1 MARTF
6 RLLKTLGEGAFG
18 AVHLAELREEND
30 FVQTLAVKWLHPQW
44 SGDSELVGRLRD
56 EARLLALLS
65 HDHIVRVHGLTRLAG
80 RLAILMEPVD
90 GVDLSRAS
98 NERLPSRAALEITAR
113 VADALDAAWRTV
125 PPGHDEPLRVVHR
138 DIKPSNVMVTVRGA
152 VKVMDFGVARATFD
166 AREAQ
171 TRSQQYGTAR
181 YMAPERWLDG
191 VSEAP
196 SDVFSL
202 GVTLVE
208 LAGGRDLPRVRLSRA
223 SFEADI
229 DEALEALGDTPALA
243 ELAREMLA
251 FDAEERPTAA
261 QVEERCRA
269 LAALAEGDDLTRWAR
284 VWVPGHLREAPTHPT
299 DGTELAEE
307 QSAETFAV
315 LSAAHTATQGTTQ
328 PVARAVEATTA
339 RLTLDP
345 QTRGGIFGALAVIAA
360 IALFFTVRAGPSA
373 RSAVAAPAVVVAPT
387 EAPAQPAVPQV
398 QPAAPLAAPEVVVV
412 PVAPPPRRVSPR
424 RAAPEEPAPV
434 VEPVATLTTFLTLFP
449 DPAVS
454 SLELI
459 GTGPAAPRRALAV
472 PQGLQRLSVVGASGA
487 WACTLHLGASP
498 ARFSVDDSAHTCTPV
513 N

>member
-1 MARTF
+1 MARVSRTF
-6 RLLKTLGEGAFG
+6 KLLKTLGEGAFG
-18 AVHLAELREEND
+18 AVHLAELREADD

-44 SGDSELVGRLRD
+44 SGDTELVGRLRD

-65 HDHIVRVHGLTRLAG
+65 HDHIVRVHGLTRLEG
-80 RLAILMEPVD
+80 RLAILMEPVE

-98 NERLPSRAALEITAR
+98 GERLPPRAALEVTAR

-125 PPGHDEPLRVVHR
+125 PAGHDEPLRVVHR
-138 DIKPSNVMVTVRGA
+138 DIKPSNVMVTARGA

-223 SFEADI
+223 AFEADI
-229 DEALEALGDTPALA
+229 DEALSSLSDTPAVA

-251 FDAEERPTAA
+251 FDAEARPTAA

-269 LAALAEGDDLTRWAR
+269 LAALAEGDDLTRWSRA
-284 VWVPGHLREAPTHPT
+284 WVPANMRESPTHPT

-315 LSAAHTATQGTTQ
+315 TTA
-328 PVARAVEATTA
+328 PVIRTAETTTA

-360 IALFFTVRAGPSA
+360 LAIFFTVRAGPSEL
-373 RSAVAAPAVVVAPT
+373 STAVAPVPVTPVADAPVQAAVP
-387 EAPAQPAVPQV
+387 EAPPEI
-398 QPAAPLAAPEVVVV
+398 AAPEVEPTAAPEVVLV
-412 PVAPPPRRVSPR
+412 PAAPPPRRAAPR
-424 RAAPEEPAPV
+424 RPAPAEPAPA
-434 VEPVATLTTFLTLFP
+434 VELVAAPTTFLTLFP
-449 DPAVS
+449 DPAVT
-454 SLELI
+454 SLEVV
-459 GTGPAAPRRALAV
+459 GTGKAAPRRALAV
-472 PQGLQRLSVVGASGA
+472 PQGLQRLSVFGASGA
-487 WACTLHLGASP
+487 WACTIHLGASP
-498 ARFSVDDSAHTCTPV
+498 ARYSVDDAAHTCTPV